1 MRKKHLSQQLI
12 VKKEL
17 IKDLGKAEGPASA
30 KTLGLE
36 GVQPACLRKWKKLR
50 SEDCQGQGMQEL
62 IQHGKQFA
70 MGRHGRVLSPEKR
83 INPSLGEYKEFYFS
97 NSYNSSLI

>member
-1 MRKKHLSQQLI
+1 MI

-30 KTLGLE
+30 KTLRLE
-36 GVQPACLRKWKKLR
+36 GVQHVQGREGKPACLREWKKLR
-50 SEDCQGQGMQEL
+50 LEDCQGQGMQEL